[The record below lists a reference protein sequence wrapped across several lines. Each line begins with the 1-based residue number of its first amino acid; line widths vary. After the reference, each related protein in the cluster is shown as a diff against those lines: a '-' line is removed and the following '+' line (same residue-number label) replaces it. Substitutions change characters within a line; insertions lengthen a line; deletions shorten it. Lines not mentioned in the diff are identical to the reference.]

1 MRFNKKGLFTVEAFV
16 SLSITLLLV
25 GLITSIVQVSHAQYT
40 VFERKIRE
48 MEEYFSH
55 KDVSIIVKAVLIL
68 IHMIL
73 MVEKTVIWM
82 N

>member
-1 MRFNKKGLFTVEAFV
+1 MVVDLRFNKKGLFTVEAFV

-48 MEEYFSH
+48 MEESLLEVMNDVEGCLQTCQKEKGSH
-55 KDVSIIVKAVLIL
+55 SLKS
-68 IHMIL
+68 
-73 MVEKTVIWM
+73 
-82 N
+82 

>member
-1 MRFNKKGLFTVEAFV
+1 MVVDLRFNKKGLFTVEAFV

-48 MEEYFSH
+48 MEESLLEVMNDVEGCLQECQIEEDSH
-55 KDVSIIVKAVLIL
+55 SLKS
-68 IHMIL
+68 
-73 MVEKTVIWM
+73 
-82 N
+82 

>member
-1 MRFNKKGLFTVEAFV
+1 MVVDLRFNKKGLFTVEAFV

-48 MEEYFSH
+48 MEESLLEVMN
-55 KDVSIIVKAVLIL
+55 DVEGCLQALKS
-68 IHMIL
+68 
-73 MVEKTVIWM
+73 
-82 N
+82 

>member
-1 MRFNKKGLFTVEAFV
+1 MVVDLRFNKKGLFTVEAFV

-48 MEEYFSH
+48 MEESLLEVMNDVEGRLQACQKEKDSH
-55 KDVSIIVKAVLIL
+55 SLKS
-68 IHMIL
+68 
-73 MVEKTVIWM
+73 
-82 N
+82 

>member
-1 MRFNKKGLFTVEAFV
+1 MVVDLRFNKKGLFTVEAFV

-48 MEEYFSH
+48 MEESLLEVMNDVAACLQACQKETDSH
-55 KDVSIIVKAVLIL
+55 SLKS
-68 IHMIL
+68 
-73 MVEKTVIWM
+73 
-82 N
+82 

>member
-1 MRFNKKGLFTVEAFV
+1 MVVDLRFNKKGLFTVEAFV

-48 MEEYFSH
+48 MEESLLEVMNDVEECLQTCQKEKDSH
-55 KDVSIIVKAVLIL
+55 SLKS
-68 IHMIL
+68 
-73 MVEKTVIWM
+73 
-82 N
+82 

>member
-1 MRFNKKGLFTVEAFV
+1 MVVDLRFNKKGLFTVEAFV

-48 MEEYFSH
+48 MEESLLEVMNDVEGCLQACQKEKDSH
-55 KDVSIIVKAVLIL
+55 SLKS
-68 IHMIL
+68 
-73 MVEKTVIWM
+73 
-82 N
+82 

>member
-1 MRFNKKGLFTVEAFV
+1 MVVDLRFNKKGLFTVEAFV

-48 MEEYFSH
+48 MEESLLEVMNDVEGCLHACQKEKDSH
-55 KDVSIIVKAVLIL
+55 SLKS
-68 IHMIL
+68 
-73 MVEKTVIWM
+73 
-82 N
+82 

>member
-1 MRFNKKGLFTVEAFV
+1 MVADLRFNKKGLFTVEAFV

-48 MEEYFSH
+48 MEESLLEVMNDVEGCLQTCQKE
-55 KDVSIIVKAVLIL
+55 KDLHSLKS
-68 IHMIL
+68 
-73 MVEKTVIWM
+73 
-82 N
+82 